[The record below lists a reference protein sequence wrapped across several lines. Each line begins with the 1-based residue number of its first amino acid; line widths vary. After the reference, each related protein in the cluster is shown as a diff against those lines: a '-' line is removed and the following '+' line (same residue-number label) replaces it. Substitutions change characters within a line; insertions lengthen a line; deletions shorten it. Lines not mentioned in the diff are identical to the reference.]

1 MNNPLGETHP
11 AGSGMTGSLLGP
23 RGRTILHTGAWSLV
37 AKTCAAANLFISVPF
52 VLHALGPVQFGAWAT
67 LISFVTF
74 AGFLDFGFGN
84 GVMNLIAA
92 AKGRGANDE
101 ISVILREG
109 THALLRI
116 ALCLGAAAV
125 LAVLLVPWSRLLG
138 LPASLSGTSRIA
150 ALAVLAT
157 IVLAI
162 PLNLTTRVQ
171 LGLGRGNRAFR
182 WQALGQLLALA
193 LVIACARAG
202 ASLSILTAA
211 AVATPLLATLAN
223 TLELRRSQRK
233 TNAWPTPARDLA
245 IAQRIRREGL
255 LFFVLQLSAA
265 LAFSADLPLI
275 SALRGPAD
283 AGTYAIVQRLFSVIP
298 LALSLLWV
306 PLWPAYRQALANQ
319 DHRWVER
326 TLRRSII
333 VAITLASVAATT
345 LCVGFDRI
353 IAFWVHRPLL
363 VSFILLSGFA
373 VWVVMD
379 AAGTAIATFLNAA
392 SVVRYQVVVAS
403 IFGITCIMAK
413 AWAILHFGVA
423 FIPWV
428 TVVSYLVIFM
438 APTAILLPGIVRR
451 TFARQY

>member
-1 MNNPLGETHP
+1 
-11 AGSGMTGSLLGP
+11 
-23 RGRTILHTGAWSLV
+23 
-37 AKTCAAANLFISVPF
+37 
-52 VLHALGPVQFGAWAT
+52 
-67 LISFVTF
+67 
-74 AGFLDFGFGN
+74 
-84 GVMNLIAA
+84 
-92 AKGRGANDE
+92 
-101 ISVILREG
+101 
-109 THALLRI
+109 
-116 ALCLGAAAV
+116 
-125 LAVLLVPWSRLLG
+125 
-138 LPASLSGTSRIA
+138 LSGTSRIA

-319 DHRWVER
+319 DHRWVGR

-333 VAITLASVAATT
+333 VAITLASAAATT